1 MRTLRNNQNGSA
13 IPLILFIL
21 TIFVAG
27 AMYTL
32 FFIEVGLPLLDLIP
46 VPASSSKTLIMTLIY
61 AIPLIVLIV
70 GLISLILA
78 AIKKEGGYYV

>member
-1 MRTLRNNQNGSA
+1 
-13 IPLILFIL
+13 
-21 TIFVAG
+21 
-27 AMYTL
+27 MYTL